1 MSLWAPV
8 IFSTEQGLDLQ
19 ALGPSFVG
27 RHVIPRY
34 RGYMQSQ
41 AGRLLG
47 IRTSSGHGR
56 RGGGGR
62 EELISEFGYDTK
74 YAMHCARLGF
84 QCQELLNTGGLA
96 LPMQG
101 EPAEWL
107 LRVRR
112 GEVPF
117 DEWWE
122 RTLEL
127 DATLE
132 VLESDTTVPDACDVQ
147 RIERW
152 TVDAHLAL
160 WSEAT

>member
-1 MSLWAPV
+1 MTRAIAATCRARLS
-8 IFSTEQGLDLQ
+8 
-19 ALGPSFVG
+19 
-27 RHVIPRY
+27 RY
-34 RGYMQSQ
+34 
-41 AGRLLG
+41 LG

-84 QCQELLNTGGLA
+84 RFSGAARHGRNWNFQ
-96 LPMQG
+96 MQG

-117 DEWWE
+117 EEWWE
-122 RTLEL
+122 RARSLWML
-127 DATLE
+127 CSRSSKATLGC
-132 VLESDTTVPDACDVQ
+132 LPPAS
-147 RIERW
+147 RSGIERW
-152 TVDAHLAL
+152 MIEAHLAFWAARVWL
-160 WSEAT
+160 PKA